1 MKLQSVMNRCR
12 AKEATDL
19 LDITRLTS
27 TRDRNKD
34 RTSSVDY
41 C

>member
-27 TRDRNKD
+27 TP
-34 RTSSVDY
+34 
-41 C
+41 